1 MVNTV
6 VKALDREIDVIF
18 RFNLTVGKKRSLG
31 NPVNNPTKHESASY
45 SFHQM
50 NLTMHCACVSGLQ
63 PCRCVF
69 ESASDLD
76 ELKKMVKRY

>member
-6 VKALDREIDVIF
+6 VKTLDREIAAIF
-18 RFNLTVGKKRSLG
+18 RFNLTVGKKSSYE

-45 SFHQM
+45 SFHQI
-50 NLTMHCACVSGLQ
+50 NFTMHCAWVSGLQ

-76 ELKKMVKRY
+76 E